1 MDGTPIPV
9 IEENKFLGV
18 VFDRKLSFI
27 PHIKQLKLKCQKAL
41 NLLRVVAHT
50 DWGTDRK
57 VSLNLYRTIIR
68 SKFDYDSIIYG
79 SARKSYLE
87 MLDPIHQQGLRL
99 ALGALRTSPSEILL
113 AEANK
118 PSLYN
123 RRLLLFMQ
131 YALKLKWNPSNPTY
145 EIVFEQ
151 HGVVGWCNDWLV
163 GCFWASRP
171 FEKYFSLYRAV
182 SQRMGERKQK

>member
-1 MDGTPIPV
+1 M
-9 IEENKFLGV
+9 
-18 VFDRKLSFI
+18 
-27 PHIKQLKLKCQKAL
+27 

-99 ALGALRTSPSEILL
+99 ALGAFRTSPSEILL

-123 RRLLLFMQ
+123 RRLILFMQ

-171 FEKYFSLYRAV
+171 FETIFQSISGRLPERGRKKTE
-182 SQRMGERKQK
+182 MIDERKNVQTNPTRTYCKRNRPLPCYPNK